1 MALTPAP
8 ITWKTLPKSVFSTS
22 RAKAIWRPI
31 PQRMMRSLMA
41 RLWAEKS
48 QAMARIV
55 ARPSSPVKRCISGPL
70 VLVGQAST
78 PAGGGRTGPEGPGIV
93 GPAALGGGAATRE
106 PGPKARG
113 EWTGHEPDR
122 RPGGLPDI

>member
-1 MALTPAP
+1 MALTPEP

-48 QAMARIV
+48 Q
-55 ARPSSPVKRCISGPL
+55 
-70 VLVGQAST
+70 
-78 PAGGGRTGPEGPGIV
+78 
-93 GPAALGGGAATRE
+93 GGADNCRTHRDGA
-106 PGPKARG
+106 
-113 EWTGHEPDR
+113 H
-122 RPGGLPDI
+122 PGGPRHDYRRLADQAEPLRSEEEVADHHQRLCRAGFFHI